1 MAVRRPLFF
10 LRQDFAD
17 SIGISAAGNNVTSQP
32 DSTWQTQLAH
42 VAYLYSTAPTVTVS
56 VVSDSGTL
64 SPTMAD
70 TRLQAGA
77 EFTPRGT
84 SSAPAET
91 DTAEPSTVTVNHD
104 KLTGPT
110 YDTSLSESSDQGPLG
125 YPVYFDED
133 EDCIKSMTHQD
144 YVDTFIYATLDEMIS
159 SSESSLTNGT
169 FTIAESASVTNYTEV
184 SGSNTVIFSD
194 TRADTSAYSAAGIP
208 ETLDQPTTITNYYL
222 QRRSDARV
230 DPTYNL
236 LFLDEDGNLN
246 EISKEDDNAFFTRV
260 KNDIR
265 FFAAEDTNGHKL
277 SYNINGSGNS
287 RGTAMVDTRLDGS
300 GNYQTLNA
308 GLDDYRAQEF
318 PNGSAQTINTYTFKI
333 THV

>member
-1 MAVRRPLFF
+1 MAVVRPLYWNTT
-10 LRQDFAD
+10 LD
-17 SIGISAAGNNVTSQP
+17 
-32 DSTWQTQLAH
+32 LARPLLDIH
-42 VAYLYSTAPTVTVS
+42 WEYQKRHIARLYSQAPTVTVS
-56 VVSDSGTL
+56 VVSNSGTL

-77 EFTPRGT
+77 EGSRGT

-91 DTAEPSTVTVNHD
+91 ATAEPSVVTVNFD

-110 YDTSLSESSDQGPLG
+110 YDTSLSPSADQGRVG
-125 YPVYFDED
+125 YPVYWDTTEG
-133 EDCIKSMTHQD
+133 CIKVMSHQD
-144 YVDTFIYATLDEMIS
+144 YIDTFIYETLDSMATA
-159 SSESSLTNGT
+159 SESELTNGT
-169 FTIAESASVTNYTEV
+169 FTISTSASVSNYTEV
-184 SGSNTVIFSD
+184 SGSNTVIFAD

-222 QRRSDARV
+222 QRRSDASSASTQ
-230 DPTYNL
+230 PIHSL
-236 LFLDEDGNLN
+236 LFADTDGNLQR
-246 EISKEDDNAFFTRV
+246 ISKEDDNAFYTRV

-265 FFAAEDTNGHKL
+265 YYAAEDTAGHKL

-300 GNYQTLNA
+300 GNYQTLVA

-318 PNGSAQTINTYTFKI
+318 PNGSPATINTYTFKI
-333 THV
+333 TQV